1 MLDLPISLW
10 QVTVTGLTIFS
21 FAYKPG
27 AHSGN
32 FWTQT
37 SHLIEPTLKFYSG
50 EKHWFQ
56 FLWKQDCYVAFFLLM
71 NYPAYCPSL
80 SPSHR
85 PHYLSSEGY
94 AETLLEKL
102 TSVTLSPGW
111 DYWLLSLVGFVVN
124 LSLPPKLLIALKSL
138 LVTLLSDL

>member
-1 MLDLPISLW
+1 MEVMGSGWYSIEVSDSVIILYLATVTVIVMMGGIDLPISLW

-56 FLWKQDCYVAFFLLM
+56 FL
-71 NYPAYCPSL
+71 
-80 SPSHR
+80 
-85 PHYLSSEGY
+85 
-94 AETLLEKL
+94 
-102 TSVTLSPGW
+102 
-111 DYWLLSLVGFVVN
+111 
-124 LSLPPKLLIALKSL
+124 
-138 LVTLLSDL
+138 